1 MRRIKR
7 AKIKFISLVPRGANQ
22 MPVIY
27 KEDGAVAFD
36 LLTKAGANFDEK
48 GELLSV
54 VYAPEVRD
62 SQGDI
67 ASAEVIKQMMYDA
80 AKEGVQIDLRHNETP
95 VAKADAYIA
104 ESFLIQKGD
113 ARFADFKDYNGKVVD
128 VAGAWAVVIKID
140 SPDLRKQYKEGKWN
154 GVSMGGT
161 AELLNEKSDNPENP
175 GDPTMTAAEL
185 IAALG
190 TALAANNAALTK
202 AITEGTTAALTD
214 AGVIKKKADPAA
226 PAVESAEPQPPKFKG
241 SPTNIEDVRKHAAA
255 LKAYNLAK
263 SVDWNDPEAVA
274 THLALVEEMAKAD
287 GTHVTDEEA
296 GITETDSPR
305 ERVLKKE
312 LAKIKK
318 ASNQPAKTEDDKKE
332 TSTTGFVGMQK
343 SKDLDASISLASKMI
358 AHVSGSKT
366 PAKAAV

>member
-36 LLTKAGANFDEK
+36 LLTKAGADFDER

-54 VYAPEVRD
+54 VYAPEIRD

-67 ASAEVIKQMMYDA
+67 ASADVIKQMMYDA

-113 ARFADFKDYNGKVVD
+113 SRFADFKDYGGKVVD
-128 VAGAWAVVIKID
+128 VTGAWAVVIKID

-161 AELLNEKSDNPENP
+161 AELLNEKSEPTDKT
-175 GDPTMTAAEL
+175 GDPDMTTAELLATLTAAL
-185 IAALG
+185 
-190 TALAANNAALTK
+190 TANNTALTK
-202 AITEGTTAALTD
+202 AVSEGVTASLTE
-214 AGVIKKKADPAA
+214 AGVIKKKDEPKTKT
-226 PAVESAEPQPPKFKG
+226 EDAEPQPPKFKG
-241 SPTNIEDVRKHAAA
+241 NPSNIEDVRKHAAA
-255 LKAYNLAK
+255 LKAFSLSK
-263 SVDWNDPEAVA
+263 TIDWNDSEAVA
-274 THLALVEEMAKAD
+274 THLATVEEMAKAD

-296 GITETDSPR
+296 GILESDTPR
-305 ERVLKKE
+305 ERALKKE
-312 LAKIKK
+312 LAKLKK
-318 ASNQPAKTEDDKKE
+318 ASNQPGGKDKKE
-332 TSTTGFVGMQK
+332 TEEPATVGFIGLNK
-343 SKDLDASISLASKMI
+343 SADLTKSLSLAQQMV
-358 AHVSGSKT
+358 AHVSGTKT
-366 PAKAAV
+366 PVKAQA